1 MMDVITNLDDVAPQW
16 RGACVAIGNFDGVHP
31 GHQAVIRQAAL
42 PRTDTRPLGVV
53 TFNPHPRRFFQ
64 PDAPPFYLTSL
75 DDKVKLIGAL
85 GVDVLFA
92 LKFDA
97 TLAAMTAQEF
107 VAEILVRRLSVAHV
121 TIGHDFHFGK
131 GRGGTPQGLIDMGR
145 QSGFGV
151 SLVDPVAG
159 ANGVFSSTQIRRH
172 LADGAPEKAAAL
184 LGRPWSISGIVTQGD
199 QRGRTINFP
208 TANILLGDYL
218 EPALGVYA
226 VRITDP
232 AGKSMIGVANLGR
245 RPTFDG
251 LGVRLETHIF
261 DFDGDLYGQTLNV
274 ALIAFIRPERKF
286 DGLAALTAQIA
297 SDAQTARAL
306 LS

>member
-1 MMDVITNLDDVAPQW
+1 MMEVITSLDELAPHL
-16 RGACVAIGNFDGVHP
+16 RGASVAIGNFDGVHP
-31 GHQAVIRQAAL
+31 GHQAVIAHAARQ
-42 PRTDTRPLGVV
+42 RTATRPLGVL

-64 PDAPPFYLTSL
+64 PDAPPFYLTSF
-75 DDKVKLIGAL
+75 DDKVKLIGDL

-92 LKFDA
+92 LNFDA
-97 TLAAMTAQEF
+97 ALAAMTAEEF
-107 VAEILVRRLSVAHV
+107 VAEILVRRLGVAHV

-131 GRGGTPQGLIDMGR
+131 GRGGTPQGLIELGQR
-145 QSGFGV
+145 LGFGV
-151 SLVDPVAG
+151 SLVEPVAG
-159 ANGVFSSTQIRRH
+159 AQGVFSSTQIRKH
-172 LADGAPEKAAAL
+172 LAEGAPEKAAAL
-184 LGRPWSISGIVTQGD
+184 LGRPWSISGVVTQGD

-226 VRITDP
+226 VKITDS

-245 RPTFDG
+245 RPTFNG
-251 LGVRLETHIF
+251 MGVRLETHIF
-261 DFDGDLYGQTLNV
+261 DFDGDLYGQTLSV

-297 SDAQTARAL
+297 ADAQTARAL

>member
-1 MMDVITNLDDVAPQW
+1 MMEVLNRLEDMAPHM

-31 GHQAVIRQAAL
+31 GHQAVIGRAAQERK
-42 PRTDTRPLGVV
+42 PGSPLGVL

-64 PDAPPFYLTSL
+64 PDAPPFYLTSFE
-75 DDKVKLIGAL
+75 DKVKLIGGM

-92 LKFDA
+92 LHFDA
-97 TLAAMTAQEF
+97 ALAAMTAHEF
-107 VAEILVRRLSVAHV
+107 VADILVQRLQVAHV

-131 GRGGTPQGLIDMGR
+131 GRGGTPQGLIDLG
-145 QSGFGV
+145 QQFGFGV

-159 ANGVFSSTQIRRH
+159 DQGVFSSTQIRKF
-172 LADGAPEKAAAL
+172 LAEGDLDHATAL
-184 LGRPWSISGIVTQGD
+184 LGRPWSISGVVVHGD

-226 VRITDP
+226 VRITDS

-245 RPTFDG
+245 RPTFNG
-251 LGVRLETHIF
+251 LGVRLEAHIF

>member
-1 MMDVITNLDDVAPQW
+1 MMEVITSLDSVAPHL
-16 RGACVAIGNFDGVHP
+16 RGASVAIGNFDGVHP
-31 GHQAVIRQAAL
+31 GHQAVIGKAAAQ
-42 PRTDTRPLGVV
+42 RTTSSPLGVL

-92 LKFDA
+92 LNFDA
-97 TLAAMTAQEF
+97 ALAAMTAQEF
-107 VAEILVRRLSVAHV
+107 VSEILVQRLGVAHV

-131 GRGGTPQGLIDMGR
+131 GRGGTPQGLIEMGR
-145 QSGFGV
+145 QMGFGV
-151 SLVDPVAG
+151 RLVDPVAG
-159 ANGVFSSTQIRRH
+159 EHGVYSSTQIRKH

-184 LGRPWSISGIVTQGD
+184 LGRPWAISGIVTQGD

-226 VRITDP
+226 VKITDP
-232 AGKSMIGVANLGR
+232 AGKSLIGVANLGR
-245 RPTFDG
+245 RPTFNG
-251 LGVRLETHIF
+251 MGVRLETHIF

-297 SDAQTARAL
+297 ADAQTARAL